1 MIEPLVII
9 CVFCC
14 GVFVGM
20 YITSQIDKNL

>member
-1 MIEPLVII
+1 MIEPLII
-9 CVFCC
+9 ISIFCC